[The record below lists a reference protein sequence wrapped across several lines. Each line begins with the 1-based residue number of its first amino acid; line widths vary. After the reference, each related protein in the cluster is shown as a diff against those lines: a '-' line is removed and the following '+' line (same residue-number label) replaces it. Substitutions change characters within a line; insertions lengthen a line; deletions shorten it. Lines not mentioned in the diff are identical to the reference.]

1 MSGKTG
7 MQYTMFSVDELDA
20 EPWGWVLRRRI
31 LEDEPMPERQIRP
44 VAQPIPLREQVREQL
59 EDFIIYGTL
68 PQGHHLVESRL
79 ARQLGVSRIPVREAL
94 QRLSQDG
101 WVDLRPRQGA
111 FVHRPSAKEVDD
123 VFAVRTLV
131 EFEAARLAAQNAT
144 DDAVRRLREL
154 LEAGA
159 ETVGSDDERALLR
172 ANESFHEF
180 VTEMADNRAL
190 TDISALLGKRIR
202 WYFATVVTV
211 RSSHSWEEHREL
223 VDAIAARDPQC
234 AAEVMRR
241 HIDHTRTAY
250 HEYLE
255 RQASGPPFRMV
266 LKNEE
271 PRPADEAAS

>member
-1 MSGKTG
+1 
-7 MQYTMFSVDELDA
+7 
-20 EPWGWVLRRRI
+20 
-31 LEDEPMPERQIRP
+31 MPEGQIRR
-44 VAQPIPLREQVREQL
+44 VTQPIPLREQVREQL
-59 EDFIIYGTL
+59 EDFIIYGIL

-79 ARQLGVSRIPVREAL
+79 ARQLGVSRIPLREAL

-111 FVHRPSAKEVDD
+111 FVHRPTAKEVDD

-144 DDAVRRLREL
+144 DDSVQRLREL

-172 ANESFHEF
+172 ANESFHGY

-190 TDISALLGKRIR
+190 TDIAALFGKRIR
-202 WYFATVVTV
+202 WYFATVVTA
-211 RSSHSWEEHREL
+211 RSPHSWEEHSEL
-223 VDAIAARDPQC
+223 VDAIAARDPQR
-234 AAEVMRR
+234 AAEVMQR
-241 HIDHTRTAY
+241 HIDQTRNAY

-255 RQASGPPFRMV
+255 HQAPDPHFRMV
-266 LKNEE
+266 LDTEE
-271 PRPADEAAS
+271 AAPADEVAS